1 VTPRFL
7 AIALSGF
14 TLFGVSMVVV
24 LAGAGLWPRLAPRE
38 TMLSGDQP
46 LVRFEASGPVL
57 GEAASAL
64 HLVIAYSAGLV
75 AASCVCLPSLYFFGL
90 LSGVRLTM
98 LDVVVHAL
106 KAKASGA
113 IALVGILPLYVAVCM
128 GMLIFDADR
137 ALTIPTLWLG
147 LLLPFVAGLWGTRSL
162 YVGFAGVCDTMREPQ
177 RQRRAC
183 FLRRLV
189 LSWCALY
196 TAVAP
201 VTIHALWTYLE
212 G

>member
-1 VTPRFL
+1 
-7 AIALSGF
+7 
-14 TLFGVSMVVV
+14 M
-24 LAGAGLWPRLAPRE
+24 WPRLSAFDVWLARPQ
-38 TMLSGDQP
+38 QP
-46 LVRFEASGPVL
+46 LVRFEAFEMSTAGA
-57 GEAASAL
+57 ESAV
-64 HLVIAYSAGLV
+64 HLVVAYSIGLV
-75 AASCVCLPSLYFFGL
+75 AASCICLPSLHFFGL

-98 LDVVVHAL
+98 LDVAVHTL
-106 KAKASGA
+106 KAKATSA

-128 GMLIFDADR
+128 GMLIFGADR

-162 YVGFAGVCDTMREPQ
+162 YIGFADVCDTMREPQ
-177 RQRRAC
+177 RYRRAC

-189 LSWCALY
+189 LSWCLLY

-201 VTIHALWTYLE
+201 VTIHALWTYLD